1 MGLQC
6 YAGDMRRFQHS
17 IVVIAALLV
26 GCGGDDSPA
35 ASADPAQASNDATLS
50 PETVKAAAI
59 PSGLIPS
66 PLEVE
71 SAVRKSGV
79 AKDLQSRVP
88 RDRGFTLSD
97 GTHID
102 RVAMQTG
109 VLLTDVILT
118 ARDAD
123 GAVLSKRLGQIGAGL
138 KLLKAE
144 EKLINTVKEFEQGV
158 AGDVI
163 PREALLEEMAR
174 ISDLMAPDK
183 KWGPTPQ
190 TGPLVQA
197 GAWLAGVHMV
207 ATAVLEADRIDAA
220 DQLLK
225 HPEVVSYFIGYV
237 STKNDAPSTIVHVLL
252 KRMEDLQART
262 QKATLSRGD
271 VESILSTTDDIFRQ
285 L

>member
-1 MGLQC
+1 MI
-6 YAGDMRRFQHS
+6 RFQHS
-17 IVVIAALLV
+17 ILVVTALLT
-26 GCGGDDSPA
+26 GCGGEDPPA
-35 ASADPAQASNDATLS
+35 ATPTPTPVSNDATLS
-50 PETVKAAAI
+50 PEDVKSAEAI

-71 SAVRKSGV
+71 TAVRKSGV
-79 AKDLQSRVP
+79 ASDLQSRVP
-88 RDRGFTLSD
+88 ANRGFALAED
-97 GTHID
+97 THID

-118 ARDAD
+118 ARDAE
-123 GAVLSKRLGQIGAGL
+123 GGVLAERLAQIGAGL
-138 KLLKAE
+138 KLLKADD
-144 EKLINTVKEFEQGV
+144 KLLQTVKEFEQGI

-174 ISDLMAPDK
+174 ISDLMVPDK
-183 KWGPTPQ
+183 KWGPSPQ

-207 ATAVLEADRIDAA
+207 ATAVLEANRIDAA

-225 HPEVVSYFIGYV
+225 HPEVVAYFIGYV
-237 STKNDAPSTIVHVLL
+237 SMKNDAPSTIVHVLL
-252 KRMEDLQART
+252 KRLEGLQSRV
-262 QKATLSRGD
+262 KKETLSQED

>member
-1 MGLQC
+1 
-6 YAGDMRRFQHS
+6 MRRFQHS
-17 IVVIAALLV
+17 LFVAAALLV
-26 GCGGDDSPA
+26 GCGGDDAPVVS
-35 ASADPAQASNDATLS
+35 SAPVPASNDATLS
-50 PETVKAAAI
+50 PEDVKSAAAI

-71 SAVRKSGV
+71 TAVRKSGV
-79 AKDLQSRVP
+79 ASDLQSRVP
-88 RDRGFTLSD
+88 ATRGFVMAED
-97 GTHID
+97 THID

-123 GAVLSKRLGQIGAGL
+123 GGLLSKRLAKIGAGL
-138 KLLKAE
+138 ALLKADD
-144 EKLINTVKEFEQGV
+144 KLLQTVKEFEQGI

-174 ISDLMAPDK
+174 ISDLMVPEK
-183 KWGPTPQ
+183 KWGPSPH

-197 GAWLAGVHMV
+197 GAWLTGVHMV
-207 ATAVLEADRIDAA
+207 ATAVLESNRIDAA

-225 HPEVVSYFIGYV
+225 HPEVVAYFIGYV

-252 KRMEDLQART
+252 KRMEDLQTRV
-262 QKATLSRGD
+262 KKETLSRED
-271 VESILSTTDDIFRQ
+271 VENILATTDDIFRQ